1 MMLDGRNGAYGMT
14 FNRVVTNPVSL
25 PANLLSEAKTAL
37 YINDESFNDK
47 ISLLC
52 FDAIYEFE
60 RITSYSILPQ
70 TVTVKYEYFKGR
82 NKLPF
87 GPHVEV
93 TPITDFTFDGSYLDG
108 GTGLKQTVVFTSG
121 YTSLPANIRRTLVK
135 MVECMFRDEAYK
147 PSLYN
152 EIRSY
157 SQWMH

>member
-1 MMLDGRNGAYGMT
+1 MLDGRNGAYGMT

-37 YINDESFNDK
+37 FITDESFNDK

-52 FDAIYEFE
+52 FDAIYDFE
-60 RITSYSILPQ
+60 RSTSTSILPQ
-70 TVTVKYEYFKGR
+70 TITVKYEYFKGR

-87 GPHVEV
+87 GPHVV
-93 TPITDFTFDGSYLDG
+93 ITPITDFTIDGSYLDG
-108 GTGLKQTVVFTSG
+108 GTGEKQTVVFTAG
-121 YTSLPANIRRTLVK
+121 YTSLTANIRRTLVK
-135 MVECMFRDEAYK
+135 MVECMFRNEEYK

-157 SQWMH
+157 SQWMD